1 MLRIGELAR
10 VASVNV
16 QTVRY
21 YERLGMLRPERRTAA
36 GYREYDGE
44 AALRLRFIK
53 HAQQLGFS
61 LKEIDELL
69 GLRVRHGAACATIE
83 RKTRHKIALIDVK
96 MRELEKL
103 KRSLET
109 ITDACR
115 ARKPTADCPLLEL
128 LEENTVEPV
137 RTAPRRKA

>member
-83 RKTRHKIALIDVK
+83 RKTRHKIALIGVHA
-96 MRELEKL
+96 R
-103 KRSLET
+103 RSC
-109 ITDACR
+109 AHGR
-115 ARKPTADCPLLEL
+115 
-128 LEENTVEPV
+128 
-137 RTAPRRKA
+137 